1 MSTNYGRLRTFSR
14 EELAAEL
21 LVAEHHLLWEDGPD
35 VVRVRVLGLVL
46 PLLADCLHIKNM
58 EFVEVKKKVCD
69 CE

>member
-1 MSTNYGRLRTFSR
+1 MNYGRFRTFSR

-21 LVAEHHLLWEDGPD
+21 LVTEHHLLWEDGPD

-46 PLLADCLHIKNM
+46 PLLADCLHIKKYGICRSKEEGM
-58 EFVEVKKKVCD
+58 D